1 MVERILL
8 VKLAALGDAVMA
20 STLVPAIRARWP
32 RAELAWVTG
41 QGIAPLVRSLQG
53 VDRVIEVDEAALLG
67 GRRMAAARAMVRAW
81 GEIGRGWDLALVAH
95 TDARYALLARASG
108 ASDIRRF
115 ADKRGPRAGRW
126 HGAEYARLL
135 QDNVDAAG
143 DVAGDVD
150 ANADLG
156 VDANA
161 AARPQAN
168 STDPPLAVLRT
179 DALPAARIPAGGGA
193 LILVAPGGGRNVL
206 RDDALRRWPIISWQS
221 AVETLVADGHRVVAI
236 GGVGDAAEGAACAEA
251 GATDLT
257 AGTSLLELMALIRAS
272 DVVVTHDAGTLHL
285 AILLRRPTV
294 ALFGPTRPD
303 ERIPSGAAVTV
314 LSRAN
319 GLACA
324 PCYDGQRYAICASNR
339 CLNAVPSHEVAHA
352 VQSLLSQP
360 RSALRA

>member
-1 MVERILL
+1 
-8 VKLAALGDAVMA
+8 MA

-32 RAELAWVTG
+32 RAELAWVAG
-41 QGIAPLVRSLQG
+41 KGIAPLVRSMQG

-67 GRRMAAARAMVRAW
+67 GRRIAAARAMVGAW
-81 GEIGRGWDLALVAH
+81 REIGRGWDLALIAH

-108 ASDIRRF
+108 ASDVRRF
-115 ADKRGPRAGRW
+115 ADERGPRAGRW

-135 QDNVDAAG
+135 QDTVDVDSAT
-143 DVAGDVD
+143 DVD
-150 ANADLG
+150 ADPG
-156 VDANA
+156 A
-161 AARPQAN
+161 AADATPRQQAKL
-168 STDPPLAVLRT
+168 TDPPLAALRT

-206 RDDALRRWPIISWQS
+206 RDDALRRWPTASWQE
-221 AVETLVADGHRVVAI
+221 VVGTLVADGHRVVAI
-236 GGVGDAAEGAACAEA
+236 GGFGDAAEGAACAEA

-285 AILLRRPTV
+285 AILLRTPTV

-303 ERIPSGAAVTV
+303 ERIPNGAAVTV
-314 LSRAN
+314 LSRAR

-324 PCYDGQRYAICASNR
+324 PCYNGQRYAICSSNR
-339 CLNAVPSHEVAHA
+339 CLNAVPAHEVAQT
-352 VQSLLSQP
+352 VRSLLSQP
-360 RSALRA
+360 RSALHA